1 MALAAHVE
9 VTQEEQLARFLSN
22 TKELA
27 TAAAPQQATPS
38 HGAEQIGLRATN
50 GAIATV
56 PFRLASVRRSSVP
69 LMDPVVTNAL
79 TSRV

>member
-27 TAAAPQQATPS
+27 TAAAP
-38 HGAEQIGLRATN
+38 
-50 GAIATV
+50 
-56 PFRLASVRRSSVP
+56 
-69 LMDPVVTNAL
+69 
-79 TSRV
+79 